1 MGMVAEYIDPMLRRL
16 FTPLLNR
23 LPSQCLVCQR
33 WPAQPLCGP
42 CLARFGEPR
51 HRCATCALPAPEGVA
66 RCGACTVQAPA
77 LDACHAAVD
86 YAYPW
91 AAVLAR
97 FKFGQQ
103 PGLAVPLAQLLQRL
117 PATAQ
122 RLNDATL
129 VLPMPLANE
138 RLAERGFNQSLL
150 LAQAL
155 LRAPRQRLDAH
166 LLLRPVHRLPQSALT
181 RAERLRNVSGV
192 FAVAPESAHRLQEAR
207 VLLVDDVMTSGASLA
222 AAASVLRQAGAV
234 HVAALVVAR
243 TA

>member
-1 MGMVAEYIDPMLRRL
+1 MVLRRL
-16 FTPLLNR
+16 FTALTNP
-23 LPSQCLVCQR
+23 LPSQCLACRR
-33 WPAQPLCGP
+33 WPAEPLCSA
-42 CLARFGEPR
+42 CLARFGTPR
-51 HRCATCALPAPEGVA
+51 HRCPTCALPVPDGVV

-91 AAVLAR
+91 SAVLAR

-103 PGLAVPLAQLLQRL
+103 PGLVAPLAGLLHRL
-117 PATAQ
+117 PATAPL
-122 RLNDATL
+122 LNQATL
-129 VLPMPLANE
+129 VLPIPLARE

-155 LRAPRQRLDAH
+155 LGAQRQRLDAH

-181 RAERLRNVSGV
+181 RAERLRNVNGV
-192 FAVAPESAHRLQEAR
+192 FAVAPASAHRLHQAR

-222 AAASVLRQAGAV
+222 AAAGVLRQAGAA
-234 HVAALVVAR
+234 HVSALVIAR

>member
-1 MGMVAEYIDPMLRRL
+1 MVLRRL
-16 FTPLLNR
+16 FTALTNQ
-23 LPSQCLVCQR
+23 LPSQCLVCR
-33 WPAQPLCGP
+33 RLPAEPVCSA
-42 CLARFGEPR
+42 CLARFGTPR
-51 HRCATCALPAPEGVA
+51 HRCATCALPVPGGVA

-103 PGLAVPLAQLLQRL
+103 PGLVAPLAGLLQRL
-117 PATAQ
+117 PATAPLLSQ
-122 RLNDATL
+122 ATL
-129 VLPMPLANE
+129 VLPMPLARE

-150 LAQAL
+150 LEQAL
-155 LRAPRQRLDAH
+155 LGAEQRVRQRLDAH
-166 LLLRPVHRLPQSALT
+166 LLLRPVYRLPQSALT

-192 FAVAPESAHRLQEAR
+192 FAVAPESAHRLREAR
-207 VLLVDDVMTSGASLA
+207 VVLVDDVMTSGASLA
-222 AAASVLRQAGAV
+222 AAAQVLRQAGAT
-234 HVAALVVAR
+234 HVAALVIAR